1 MHREPR
7 EACSTAMHASSYPT
21 SSPEY
26 WSGPWGV
33 PPWTIDFH
41 PRKQSL
47 PEAADFV
54 IVGGGFTGLASAAWL
69 RLLAPDKSV
78 VVLEAEHIGSGA
90 SGRTGGQFLGE
101 TASGDQEGL
110 GDVIAGVQSIFAKLS
125 DACGFS
131 VANRASLAL
140 NGAWEIA
147 RKGDSKK
154 SPIQWNDSGTLRV
167 VGEVPGGT
175 IDPGGLV
182 AALAQSAEILGAS
195 IFEDHYVNRIEW
207 TQPICVELVNG
218 RTVRTKKLLA
228 ATNAL
233 SLAMAGYGDD
243 AYPKLT
249 LAVATAPIADESLN
263 AIGLA
268 QRKPFYTV
276 DFPYLWGRVC
286 TDNSI
291 IWGAGLVDPPP
302 SRDLRQVDVSGSES
316 TRLFASME
324 KRVRG
329 LHPALASVPFTHY
342 WGGPILF
349 REGWLPPVLDW
360 HPASRDAIVLGAYTG
375 HGVALSSY
383 LGAWAAEALLGRRE
397 LPRWSKLRP

>member
-1 MHREPR
+1 
-7 EACSTAMHASSYPT
+7 MHASADPKSRPDSRT
-21 SSPEY
+21 GY
-26 WSGPWGV
+26 WPGPWGV
-33 PPWTIDFH
+33 APWTIDFQ
-41 PRKQSL
+41 PSKKPL
-47 PEAADFV
+47 PESADFV
-54 IVGGGFTGLASAAWL
+54 VIGAGFTGLAAAAWL
-69 RLLAPDKSV
+69 RLLAPNKSV
-78 VVLEAEHIGSGA
+78 IVLEAEHIGSGA

-101 TASGDQEGL
+101 TAAGDQEGL
-110 GDVIAGVQSIFAKLS
+110 GDVIAGVQSIFSRLS

-131 VANRASLAL
+131 IAGRAKLML
-140 NGAWEIA
+140 PGAWEIA
-147 RKGDSKK
+147 RKGASKD
-154 SPIQWNDSGTLRV
+154 SPIEWNDSGTLRV

-182 AALAQSAEILGAS
+182 SALAQAAETLGAL
-195 IFEDHYVNRIEW
+195 IFEDHYVERIEW
-207 TQPICVELVNG
+207 TRPIRIEISQG
-218 RTVRTKKLLA
+218 RRIRAGKLLA

-233 SLAMAGYGDD
+233 SLQMAGYGDD

-249 LAVATAPIADESLN
+249 LAVATAPISDGALK

-268 QRKPFYTV
+268 EHKPFYTV

-302 SRDLRQVDVSGSES
+302 SRDLRQVDVAGAES
-316 TRLFASME
+316 KRLFASME

-329 LHPALASVPFTHY
+329 LHPALHNVQFTHH

-360 HPASRDAIVLGAYTG
+360 HPASRDAVVLGAYTG

-383 LGAWAAEALLGRRE
+383 LGSWAAEALLGRRQ
-397 LPRWSKLRP
+397 LPKWASLKR

>member
-1 MHREPR
+1 
-7 EACSTAMHASSYPT
+7 MHASADPKSRPDSRT
-21 SSPEY
+21 GY
-26 WSGPWGV
+26 WPGPWGV
-33 PPWTIDFH
+33 PPWTIDFQ
-41 PRKQSL
+41 PSKKPL
-47 PEAADFV
+47 PESADFV
-54 IVGGGFTGLASAAWL
+54 VIGAGFTGLAAAAWL
-69 RLLAPDKSV
+69 RLLAPNKSV
-78 VVLEAEHIGSGA
+78 IVLEAEHIGSGA

-101 TASGDQEGL
+101 TAAGDQEGL
-110 GDVIAGVQSIFAKLS
+110 GDVIAGVQSIFSRLS

-131 VANRASLAL
+131 IAGRAKLML
-140 NGAWEIA
+140 PGAWEIA
-147 RKGDSKK
+147 RKGASKD
-154 SPIQWNDSGTLRV
+154 SPIEWNDSGTLRV

-182 AALAQSAEILGAS
+182 SALARAAETLGAL
-195 IFEDHYVNRIEW
+195 IFEDHYVERIEW
-207 TQPICVELVNG
+207 TRPIRIEISQG
-218 RTVRTKKLLA
+218 RRIRAGKLLA

-233 SLAMAGYGDD
+233 SLQMAGYGDD

-249 LAVATAPIADESLN
+249 LAVATAPISDGALK

-268 QRKPFYTV
+268 EHKPFYTV

-302 SRDLRQVDVSGSES
+302 SRDLRQVDVADAES
-316 TRLFASME
+316 KRLFASME

-329 LHPALASVPFTHY
+329 LHPALHNVQFTHH

-360 HPASRDAIVLGAYTG
+360 HPASRDAVVLGAYTG

-383 LGAWAAEALLGRRE
+383 LGSWAAEALLARRQ
-397 LPRWSKLRP
+397 LPKWASLKR

>member
-1 MHREPR
+1 
-7 EACSTAMHASSYPT
+7 MHASADPKSRPDSRT
-21 SSPEY
+21 GY
-26 WSGPWGV
+26 WPGPWGV
-33 PPWTIDFH
+33 APWTIDFQ
-41 PRKQSL
+41 PSKKPL
-47 PEAADFV
+47 PESADFV
-54 IVGGGFTGLASAAWL
+54 VIGAGFTGLAAAAWL
-69 RLLAPDKSV
+69 RLLAPNKSV
-78 VVLEAEHIGSGA
+78 IVLEAEHIGSGA

-101 TASGDQEGL
+101 TAAGDQEGL
-110 GDVIAGVQSIFAKLS
+110 GDVIAGVQSIFSRLS

-131 VANRASLAL
+131 IAGRAKLML
-140 NGAWEIA
+140 PGAWEIA
-147 RKGDSKK
+147 RKGASKD
-154 SPIQWNDSGTLRV
+154 SPIEWNDSGTLRV

-182 AALAQSAEILGAS
+182 SALAQAAETLGAL
-195 IFEDHYVNRIEW
+195 IFEDHYVERIEW
-207 TQPICVELVNG
+207 TRPIRIEISQG
-218 RTVRTKKLLA
+218 RRIRAGKLLA

-233 SLAMAGYGDD
+233 SLQMAGYGDD

-249 LAVATAPIADESLN
+249 LAVATAPISDGALK

-268 QRKPFYTV
+268 EHKPFYTV

-302 SRDLRQVDVSGSES
+302 SRDLRQVDVADAES

-329 LHPALASVPFTHY
+329 LHPALHNVQFTHH

-360 HPASRDAIVLGAYTG
+360 HPASRDAVVLGAYTG

-383 LGAWAAEALLGRRE
+383 LGSWAAEALLARRQ
-397 LPRWSKLRP
+397 LPKWASLKR

>member
-1 MHREPR
+1 
-7 EACSTAMHASSYPT
+7 MHASPNRD
-21 SSPEY
+21 PQANY
-26 WSGPWGV
+26 WSGPWSV

-41 PRKQSL
+41 PRRQPL
-47 PEAADFV
+47 PDWADFV
-54 IVGGGFTGLASAAWL
+54 IIGAGFTGLAAAAWL

-78 VVLEAEHIGSGA
+78 VVLEAEHIGSAA

-101 TASGDQEGL
+101 TAAGDQEGL

-131 VANRASLAL
+131 LADRAKLSLP
-140 NGAWEIA
+140 GAWEIG
-147 RKGDSKK
+147 RRGTPSEGSSIRWD
-154 SPIQWNDSGTLRV
+154 DSGILRI

-182 AALAQSAEILGAS
+182 SGLAQAAENLGTM
-195 IFEDHYVNRIEW
+195 IFENHYVERIEW
-207 TQPICVELVNG
+207 TRPIRIEIAQG
-218 RTVRTKKLLA
+218 RQIRAQKLLV

-233 SLAMAGYGDD
+233 SLQMAGYGDD

-249 LAVATAPIADESLN
+249 LAVATAPISEESLG

-276 DFPYLWGRVC
+276 DFPYLWGRVRS
-286 TDNSI
+286 DNAI

-302 SRDLRQVDVSGSES
+302 SRDLRQVEVADTEA

-329 LHPALASVPFTHY
+329 LHPALHNARFTHH

-360 HPASRDAIVLGAYTG
+360 HPKSRDAIVLGAYTG

-383 LGAWAAEALLGRRE
+383 LGAWAAEALLGRRQ
-397 LPRWSKLRP
+397 LPNWAKLRTQPQS

>member
-1 MHREPR
+1 
-7 EACSTAMHASSYPT
+7 MHASADPKSRPD
-21 SSPEY
+21 SRPDSRPGY
-26 WSGPWGV
+26 WPGPWGV
-33 PPWTIDFH
+33 PPWTIDFQ
-41 PRKQSL
+41 PSKKPL
-47 PEAADFV
+47 PESADFV
-54 IVGGGFTGLASAAWL
+54 VIGAGFTGLAAAAWL
-69 RLLAPDKSV
+69 RLLAPDRSV
-78 VVLEAEHIGSGA
+78 AVLEAEHIGSGA

-101 TASGDQEGL
+101 TAAGDQEGL
-110 GDVIAGVQSIFAKLS
+110 GDVIAGVQSIFSRLS

-131 VANRASLAL
+131 IAGRAKLML
-140 NGAWEIA
+140 PGAWEIA
-147 RKGDSKK
+147 RKGASKD
-154 SPIQWNDSGTLRV
+154 SPIEWNDSGTLRV

-182 AALAQSAEILGAS
+182 SALAQAAETLGAL
-195 IFEDHYVNRIEW
+195 IFEDHYVERIEW
-207 TQPICVELVNG
+207 TRPIRIEISQG
-218 RTVRTKKLLA
+218 RTIRAGKLLA

-233 SLAMAGYGDD
+233 SLQMAGYGDD

-249 LAVATAPIADESLN
+249 LAVATAPISDGALK

-268 QRKPFYTV
+268 EHKPFYTV

-302 SRDLRQVDVSGSES
+302 SRDLRQVDVAGAES

-329 LHPALASVPFTHY
+329 LHPALREVQFTHR

-360 HPASRDAIVLGAYTG
+360 HPASRDAVVLGAYTG

-383 LGAWAAEALLGRRE
+383 LGSWAAEALLGRRE
-397 LPRWSKLRP
+397 LPKWASLKR

>member
-1 MHREPR
+1 
-7 EACSTAMHASSYPT
+7 MHASADPKSRPD
-21 SSPEY
+21 Y
-26 WSGPWGV
+26 WSGPWGL
-33 PPWTIDFH
+33 PPWTIDFQ
-41 PRKQSL
+41 PRKRPL
-47 PEAADFV
+47 PESADFV
-54 IVGGGFTGLASAAWL
+54 IIGGGFTGLAAAAWL
-69 RLLAPDKSV
+69 RLLAPDKTV

-101 TASGDQEGL
+101 TAAGDQEGL

-125 DACGFS
+125 AACGFS
-131 VANRASLAL
+131 VAHRAKLTL
-140 NGAWEIA
+140 PGAFEIA
-147 RKGDSKK
+147 RKAAPKN

-182 AALAQSAEILGAS
+182 SALGQAAENLGAA
-195 IFEDHYVNRIEW
+195 IFEDHYVEHIEW
-207 TQPICVELVNG
+207 TQPIRIEMSQG
-218 RTVRTKKLLA
+218 RRIRAEKLLA
-228 ATNAL
+228 ATNGL
-233 SLAMAGYGDD
+233 SLEMAGYGAD

-249 LAVATAPIADESLN
+249 LAVATAPISDEALDE
-263 AIGLA
+263 IGLA
-268 QRKPFYTV
+268 ERKPFYTV
-276 DFPYLWGRVC
+276 DFPYLWGRACV
-286 TDNSI
+286 DNSI
-291 IWGAGLVDPPP
+291 VWGAGLVDPPP
-302 SRDLRQVDVSGSES
+302 SRDLRQVDVADAES
-316 TRLFASME
+316 TRLFTSME

-329 LHPALASVPFTHY
+329 LHPVLLDVQFTHR

-397 LPRWSKLRP
+397 LPKWAKLRR

>member
-1 MHREPR
+1 
-7 EACSTAMHASSYPT
+7 MHASADPKSRPDSRT
-21 SSPEY
+21 GY

-33 PPWTIDFH
+33 PPWTIDFQ
-41 PRKQSL
+41 PSKKPL
-47 PEAADFV
+47 PESADFV
-54 IVGGGFTGLASAAWL
+54 VIGAGFTGLAAAAWL
-69 RLLAPDKSV
+69 RLLAPNKSV
-78 VVLEAEHIGSGA
+78 IVLEAEHIGSGA

-101 TASGDQEGL
+101 TAAGDQEGL
-110 GDVIAGVQSIFAKLS
+110 GDVIAGVQSIFSRLS

-131 VANRASLAL
+131 IAGRAKLML
-140 NGAWEIA
+140 PGAWEIA
-147 RKGDSKK
+147 RKGASKD
-154 SPIQWNDSGTLRV
+154 SPIEWNDSGTLRV

-182 AALAQSAEILGAS
+182 SALAQAAETLGAL
-195 IFEDHYVNRIEW
+195 IFEDHYVERIEW
-207 TQPICVELVNG
+207 TRPIRIEISQG
-218 RTVRTKKLLA
+218 RRIRAGKLLA

-233 SLAMAGYGDD
+233 SLQMAGYGDD

-249 LAVATAPIADESLN
+249 LAVATAPISDGALK

-268 QRKPFYTV
+268 EHKPFYTV
-276 DFPYLWGRVC
+276 DFPYLWGRTC
-286 TDNSI
+286 ADNSI

-302 SRDLRQVDVSGSES
+302 SRDLRQVDVADAES
-316 TRLFASME
+316 KRLFASME

-329 LHPALASVPFTHY
+329 LHPALHNVQFTHH

-360 HPASRDAIVLGAYTG
+360 HPASRDAVVLGAYTG

-383 LGAWAAEALLGRRE
+383 LGSWAAEALFGHRE
-397 LPRWSKLRP
+397 LPKWAKLRR

>member
-1 MHREPR
+1 
-7 EACSTAMHASSYPT
+7 MHASADPKSRPDSRT
-21 SSPEY
+21 GY
-26 WSGPWGV
+26 WPGPWGV
-33 PPWTIDFH
+33 PPWTIDFQ
-41 PRKQSL
+41 PSKKPL
-47 PEAADFV
+47 PESADFV
-54 IVGGGFTGLASAAWL
+54 VIGAGFTGLAAAAWL
-69 RLLAPDKSV
+69 RLLAPDRSV
-78 VVLEAEHIGSGA
+78 AVLEAEHIGSGA

-101 TASGDQEGL
+101 TAAGDQEGL
-110 GDVIAGVQSIFAKLS
+110 GDVIAGVQSIFSRLS

-131 VANRASLAL
+131 IAGRAKLML
-140 NGAWEIA
+140 PGAWEIA
-147 RKGDSKK
+147 RRGASKD
-154 SPIQWNDSGTLRV
+154 SPIEWNDSGTLRV

-182 AALAQSAEILGAS
+182 SALAQAAETLGAP
-195 IFEDHYVNRIEW
+195 IFEDHYVERIEW
-207 TQPICVELVNG
+207 TRPIRIEISQG
-218 RTVRTKKLLA
+218 RTIRAGKLLA

-233 SLAMAGYGDD
+233 SLQMAGYGDD

-249 LAVATAPIADESLN
+249 LAVATAPISDGALK

-268 QRKPFYTV
+268 EHKPFYTV

-302 SRDLRQVDVSGSES
+302 SRDLRQVDVAGAES

-329 LHPALASVPFTHY
+329 LHPALREVQFTHR

-360 HPASRDAIVLGAYTG
+360 HPASRDAVVLGAYTG

-383 LGAWAAEALLGRRE
+383 LGSWAAEALLGRRE
-397 LPRWSKLRP
+397 LPKWASLKR

>member
-1 MHREPR
+1 
-7 EACSTAMHASSYPT
+7 MHASADPKSRPD
-21 SSPEY
+21 SRPGY
-26 WSGPWGV
+26 WPGPWGV
-33 PPWTIDFH
+33 PPWTIDFQ
-41 PRKQSL
+41 PSKKPL
-47 PEAADFV
+47 PESADFV
-54 IVGGGFTGLASAAWL
+54 VIGAGFTGLAAAAWL
-69 RLLAPDKSV
+69 RLLAPDRSV
-78 VVLEAEHIGSGA
+78 AVLEAEHIGSGA

-101 TASGDQEGL
+101 TAAGDQEGL
-110 GDVIAGVQSIFAKLS
+110 GDVIAGVQSIFSRLS

-131 VANRASLAL
+131 IAGRAKLML
-140 NGAWEIA
+140 PGAWEIA
-147 RKGDSKK
+147 RRGASKD
-154 SPIQWNDSGTLRV
+154 SPIEWNDSGTLRV

-182 AALAQSAEILGAS
+182 SALAQAAETLGAL
-195 IFEDHYVNRIEW
+195 IFEDHYVERIEW
-207 TQPICVELVNG
+207 TRPVRIEISQG
-218 RTVRTKKLLA
+218 RTIRAGKLLA

-233 SLAMAGYGDD
+233 SLQMAGYGDD
-243 AYPKLT
+243 AHPKLT
-249 LAVATAPIADESLN
+249 LAVATAPISDGALK

-268 QRKPFYTV
+268 EHKPFYTV

-302 SRDLRQVDVSGSES
+302 SRDLRQVDVAGAES
-316 TRLFASME
+316 KRLFASME

-329 LHPALASVPFTHY
+329 LHPVLHNVQFTHH

-360 HPASRDAIVLGAYTG
+360 HPASRDAVVLGAYTG

-383 LGAWAAEALLGRRE
+383 LGSWAAEALLARRQ
-397 LPRWSKLRP
+397 LPKWASLKR